1 MDRPKVARLQKTPVK
16 SKARKRDV
24 IEVILK
30 GKPRMGRPPEA
41 VPEQDAKDLCAWISR
56 GKTLASWC
64 RKTGW
69 SLTAVKCWAAKDP
82 EFAARYARACE
93 IGYDAMADRLLAVAR
108 RPVLFPEDVNQRRL
122 EIDTYKWWLAR
133 RSRRYNE
140 KVQVEHEGGV
150 NVTVLTGVPQPKQLE
165 ERDDVE

>member
-1 MDRPKVARLQKTPVK
+1 MDRSKVAQLQKPAGK
-16 SKARKRDV
+16 SANRKRDV

-30 GKPRMGRPPEA
+30 GKPRMGRPPEPL
-41 VPEQDAKDLCAWISR
+41 PEKLPDQLCAWISR

-64 RKTGW
+64 RHNDIT
-69 SLTAVKCWAAKDP
+69 LRTVRCWLAKDL
-82 EFAARYARACE
+82 EFASRYARACE
-93 IGYDAMADRLLAVAR
+93 EGYDAMADRLLAVAR
-108 RPVLFPEDVNQRRL
+108 RPVLFAEDVNQRRL

-140 KVQVEHEGGV
+140 KVQVEHEGNL

-165 ERDDVE
+165 DAE